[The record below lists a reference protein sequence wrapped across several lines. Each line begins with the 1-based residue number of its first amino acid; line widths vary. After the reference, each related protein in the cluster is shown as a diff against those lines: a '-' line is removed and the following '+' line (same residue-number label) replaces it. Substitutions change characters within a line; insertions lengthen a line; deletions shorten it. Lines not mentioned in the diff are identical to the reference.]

1 MNKIYLIRHGKTS
14 ANEQRLFCG
23 RSDLPLSPQGREELL
38 HNKHCFDTLSFD
50 RIYHSGL
57 KRAAETAQIYFPGR
71 DYLAWPA
78 FREFDFGEFELHSH
92 AELAHRPDYQAWLK
106 AYQTLPCP
114 GGENQA
120 DFRRR
125 IIAGWQAL
133 LDVEVGAAPG
143 DAPGLP
149 FAADAISRQSEQDRS
164 DRSIAVVTHG
174 GVIANLIHLLLPG
187 PADWTAWQP
196 ACGDGFRLDLQ
207 SHAVISVSAICAGSG
222 RSGD

>member
-1 MNKIYLIRHGKTS
+1 MNTIYLIRHGKTE

-38 HNKHCFDTLSFD
+38 QNKRCFDALLFD

-57 KRAAETAQIYFPGR
+57 KRAAQTAEIYFPGR

-78 FREFDFGEFELHSH
+78 FQEFDFGEFELHSH
-92 AELAHRPDYQAWLK
+92 AELAHRPDYQAWLN

-125 IIAGWQAL
+125 IITGWQAL
-133 LDVEVGAAPG
+133 LDVEAGAAPD
-143 DAPGLP
+143 DASRLSFP
-149 FAADAISRQSEQDRS
+149 ADATSQQSAQGRS

-187 PADWTAWQP
+187 QKDWTAWQP
-196 ACGDGFRLDLQ
+196 ACGDGYRLDLQ
-207 SHAVISVSAICAGSG
+207 GQAVTSVSEISAGTC
-222 RSGD
+222 RSGG